1 MRRSLPTPVRRSSRG
16 RTERPAGQS
25 PPTCCRAPFTSL
37 HLDQHGDVRA
47 CCMNESFPLGNVTDR
62 ALVEIWHGERAR
74 RLRRALEADDLSLGC
89 DFCAPQMQ
97 EGRADLAYARWFEG
111 FPVEGPDPAWP
122 RQLELAL
129 TNTCNLRCVMCN
141 GEWSS
146 SIRALVE
153 RRPPLPQ
160 AYDEAFFDGLRPF
173 LPHLERVKFYG
184 GEPFL
189 AAENHRIWERLGELG
204 GTTRCAVVTNATR
217 FDARVEA
224 VLDALAFDVTVSLD
238 GVTAATVESLRRNLD
253 FGEAVE
259 HARRFR
265 EHTRRAGTAFGFNF
279 CLTPANW
286 HELGPFLA
294 FADDWDADVR
304 VIAVSE
310 PGHCLHDL
318 DEGALAEVLAS
329 WEAESARWEAVL
341 GRNRRAW
348 SVEVEQLRRTL
359 AERRNGVAPTLRQP
373 VPVTGPLVE
382 PPLGPAAVA
391 GGAPAVARLVRWAA
405 GGPVATLDLG
415 PDGRVRSVRVDGGQG
430 RIAGLDPALAPGRPL
445 DEVLRGLDAGAGR
458 AFHLL
463 EHDAEPGVVDRIL
476 SATTG
481 PPRRGA
487 TGSVVRVVA
496 VRAPDGGVAVHV
508 ATDRSY
514 DRDAGDRD
522 VAVAVRR
529 GG

>member
-1 MRRSLPTPVRRSSRG
+1 MNAPACHAPSVSMELD
-16 RTERPAGQS
+16 PAGY
-25 PPTCCRAPFTSL
+25 AY
-37 HLDQHGDVRA
+37 A
-47 CCMNESFPLGNVTDR
+47 CCANQLYPLGHVADASLAELWSGPRAR
-62 ALVEIWHGERAR
+62 ALRA
-74 RLRRALEADDLSLGC
+74 ALADHDLSLGC
-89 DFCAPQMQ
+89 NSCRWAGEHGNDATI
-97 EGRADLAYARWFEG
+97 ARLYDEY
-111 FPVEGPDPAWP
+111 EPAGGEP
-122 RQLELAL
+122 ARPTRMTFAL
-129 TNTCNLRCVMCN
+129 SNRCNLECVMCN
-141 GEWSS
+141 GELSS
-146 SIRALVE
+146 RIRARE
-153 RRPPLPQ
+153 GRPPLVSP
-160 AYDEAFFDGLRPF
+160 YGEGFFAELDAW
-173 LPHLERVKFYG
+173 LPHLTQASFLG